1 MTQAV
6 SLKIQIAMLAILI
19 AVAAAIAALTLPD
32 AVFSARDALFQA
44 SLRDDQRNLL
54 ESLRGSAGQ
63 CSPLY
68 NTMLDQLGFAG
79 WRMNYSFVLGG
90 VVVAVAGAMAL
101 LAWWLAAYL
110 SAPIEMLARSVRRV
124 ASGERAP
131 PPPLP
136 TRSAEVETLAA
147 DFTSMTS
154 ALRSADDDLRL
165 RSAAIAH
172 DIRTPLTVLRGRLT
186 GLREGVFS
194 PDPGFIDGLIEQI
207 GWIDHLV
214 ADVNA
219 LSDAGQAGVGSREAL
234 DLGQLV
240 QACVDALRPE
250 LATAGIALETALDP
264 GVFISANEGR
274 MRRVILNILRNLIR
288 YAPHAP
294 ARISVSVEA
303 GVALV
308 VCADEGPGWPEGDPE
323 GLTDAFVRGEAS
335 RSRATGGSGLGLS
348 IVRTTV
354 NAYGGSVALTRG
366 VSGGAV
372 ITLRL
377 PVAG

>member
-1 MTQAV
+1 MTRTV
-6 SLKIQIAMLAILI
+6 SLKVQIALLAILI

-32 AVFSARDALFQA
+32 AVFSARDALFEA
-44 SLRDDQRNLL
+44 SLSQADREALQ
-54 ESLRGSAGQ
+54 SVRGAAGQ

-68 NTMLDQLGFAG
+68 NATLDRLGFAG

-90 VVVAVAGAMAL
+90 VVIAVAGAMAL

-110 SAPIEMLARSVRRV
+110 AAPIEMLARVVRRV

-131 PPPLP
+131 PPVIP

-147 DFTSMTS
+147 DFASMTS

-219 LSDAGQAGVGSREAL
+219 LSDAGQAGVGTREAI
-234 DLGQLV
+234 DLSQLV
-240 QACVDALRPE
+240 GGCVDALRPE

-264 GVFISANEGR
+264 GVVISANEGR

-288 YAPHAP
+288 YAPQAP

-303 GVALV
+303 GAACV

-366 VSGGAV
+366 ASGGAV
-372 ITLRL
+372 VTLRL
-377 PVAG
+377 PLAG